1 MDFSALKKLTKLKSL
16 ELSCTNKISNVDFL
30 YKLENLQSVMLDV
43 KLKGNMEKLLL
54 GKVYKIEEKGDNR
67 YIIEK

>member
-1 MDFSALKKLTKLKSL
+1 
-16 ELSCTNKISNVDFL
+16 
-30 YKLENLQSVMLDV
+30 MLDV